1 MQQVERKAAIVS
13 DSAQLSIDQIQAFR
27 KFLEACGL
35 TVRDGSGDQFFH
47 ARLPGAKRWTPVER
61 GRGGVP
67 KTPGVLR
74 TYLDNFLSVPAPAPE
89 AVASSAGDGCTPMLC
104 KPVQDLP
111 VLDRCTKPSV
121 TDQGSAITHRA
132 YLLTDKEKA
141 DAQYLRDL
149 RDDFALH
156 APFGI
161 PAFASRADLQGHVNA
176 RWEYA
181 DLMMEARTAKY
192 GD

>member
-1 MQQVERKAAIVS
+1 MQKVERKAAIVS
-13 DSAQLSIDQIQAFR
+13 DSAQLSIEQIHAFR

-67 KTPGVLR
+67 NTPGVLR
-74 TYLDNFLSVPAPAPE
+74 MYLDNFLSVPAPALE
-89 AVASSAGDGCTPMLC
+89 AVPSSAGLSIYAADDCVPLLG
-104 KPVQDLP
+104 KPTVMGQ
-111 VLDRCTKPSV
+111 VSATK
-121 TDQGSAITHRA
+121 HRSC
-132 YLLTDKEKA
+132 LLTDKEKE

-156 APFGI
+156 APLAI
-161 PAFASRADLQGHVNA
+161 PGFASRTDLQAHVNA

-181 DLMMEARTAKY
+181 DLMMAARAEKY

>member
-1 MQQVERKAAIVS
+1 MQQVERKAAIVG
-13 DSAQLSIDQIQAFR
+13 DSAQLSIEQIQAFR

-74 TYLDNFLSVPAPAPE
+74 TYLDNFLSEPAPAPE
-89 AVASSAGDGCTPMLC
+89 AVPSSTCLGIYAGDDC
-104 KPVQDLP
+104 
-111 VLDRCTKPSV
+111 
-121 TDQGSAITHRA
+121 A
-132 YLLTDKEKA
+132 LLTDK
-141 DAQYLRDL
+141 DAQYLSDL

-156 APFGI
+156 APLTI
-161 PAFASRADLQGHVNA
+161 PGFASRTDLQDHVNA

-181 DLMMEARTAKY
+181 DLMMAARAAKY